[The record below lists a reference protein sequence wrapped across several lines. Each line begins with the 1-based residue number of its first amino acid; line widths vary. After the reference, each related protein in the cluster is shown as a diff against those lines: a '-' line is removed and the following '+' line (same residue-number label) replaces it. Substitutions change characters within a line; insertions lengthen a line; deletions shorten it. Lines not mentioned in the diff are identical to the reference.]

1 MATKKKAK
9 PAAKKPAAKK
19 PAAKKPAAAPKAKAV
34 AAGGSELM
42 AALRAKLEEVEAR
55 AAAAGPA
62 IEAAEVRA
70 QNAEKRAEEAE
81 RKAQSAGLR
90 AAELAAEV
98 DRLKAAGVADRQD
111 RERAGK
117 RAAEL
122 EQALNAL
129 RGKLT
134 ESVAEGEELRVQLH
148 AAEVGLASYKLRCP
162 KCGQNFEEEL
172 YEGITID
179 RCTGCDA
186 IYFDAGEVELLIAKI
201 NAKETPTAPEKSGGF
216 WSGLFKRKPKAPAPA
231 DDGPPP
237 GDTPPAA

>member
-1 MATKKKAK
+1 MATKKKAAK
-9 PAAKKPAAKK
+9 PAAKKPPAKKPAAKK
-19 PAAKKPAAAPKAKAV
+19 PAAPKAKADDG
-34 AAGGSELM
+34 AL
-42 AALRAKLEEVEAR
+42 AALRAQLDEVEAR

-70 QNAEKRAEEAE
+70 QSAEKRADEAE

-98 DRLKAAGVADRQD
+98 DRLKAGAVAERQD

-117 RAAEL
+117 RAGEL
-122 EQALNAL
+122 EQSLTAL
-129 RGKLT
+129 RSKLN

-201 NAKETPTAPEKSGGF
+201 NAKETPAAAEKGGF

-231 DDGPPP
+231 GDGPPP